1 MSRAILTKVKR
12 QFGIARVRALFM
24 VVFAVATVAGVGIL
38 SQKTVDAIDG
48 NFGFTVVG
56 SYPENLNIGYK
67 IADAST
73 APATGIVESLTFYI
87 DGKASTTGSGT
98 VTAAIYADAG
108 GTPLAVT
115 PTNLLGS
122 SAPKTIPAGQAASWV
137 TFDLTS
143 PVNIVAGQRYW
154 LALTAGDKT
163 VVRVFTG
170 SIADDKIWASN
181 SSGSTPTATFGSYS
195 KGKGPLSVYANYTV
209 TPSGQPMPTSAP
221 SGWTRVFSDDFTT
234 DIPSGQFPQAT
245 NGKWG
250 VYNGFAD
257 SSGNGYYNDDVLSVA
272 DGSLNMGLK
281 VVNGVAQSAA
291 VSPHLKTDGSWG
303 GMAYGRYSVR
313 FKVDNGLSGW
323 AAAWLLWSDTN
334 TWPEGEIDFP
344 EGELDGN
351 IKGFNHCVG
360 NPSQNCQY
368 SFTDTPFAGDW
379 QTATIEWKPGSLK
392 YILNGTTVLTTT
404 TSVPTASMH
413 WVLQTETA
421 YGKVPAANAAGNIK
435 IDWVTIDKYNP

>member
-1 MSRAILTKVKR
+1 MGKTTFTSFRQTGGFYFRMAVMVLLTILL
-12 QFGIARVRALFM
+12 FG
-24 VVFAVATVAGVGIL
+24 GISYL
-38 SQKTVDAIDG
+38 SQKSAGAVDG
-48 NFGFTVVG
+48 RFGFTVVG

-73 APATGIVESLTFYI
+73 APTTGIVESLTFYI

-115 PTNLLGS
+115 PTSLLGS
-122 SAPKTIPAGQAASWV
+122 SAPKTIPAGQAAGWV

-154 LALTAGDKT
+154 LTLTAGGKT

-170 SIADDKIWASN
+170 SIVDDKIWAQN
-181 SSGSTPTATFGSYS
+181 SSGATPTATFGSYS
-195 KGKGPLSVYANYTV
+195 KGKGPLSVYANYTT
-209 TPSGQPMPTSAP
+209 TPSGQPMPSIAP
-221 SGWTRVFSDDFTT
+221 AGWSRVFSDDFTT

-250 VYNGFAD
+250 AYNGFSD
-257 SSGNGYYNDDVLSVA
+257 SSGNGYYNDDILSVS

-281 VVNGVAQSAA
+281 VVDGVAQSAA
-291 VSPHLKTDGSWG
+291 PSPHLQTGGSWG
-303 GMAYGRYSVR
+303 GMPYGRYAVR
-313 FKVDNGLSGW
+313 FKVDDGLSGW

-334 TWPEGEIDFP
+334 TWAEGEIDFP

-368 SFTDTPFAGDW
+368 ASTNTPFAGGW
-379 QTATIEWKPGSLK
+379 YTAVIEWKPGSLK
-392 YILNGTTVLTTT
+392 YILNDSVVLNAT

-421 YGKVPAANAAGNIK
+421 YGKIPVATANGAIK
-435 IDWVTIDKYNP
+435 IDWVTIDSYTP